1 MKEKTSEI
9 SKLSDLQNEIREIIQ
24 GNFNIPRWIVA
35 EISEIKENYSGHCY
49 LDLVEKDE
57 DSDKLHAKARA
68 TIWASSY
75 RMLKPYFETSTG
87 YELVAG
93 IKIMVSASVEYHP
106 VYGLSLN
113 IKDIDPSYT
122 LGDVERK
129 RQEIISRLEKEGVL
143 NMNKEITLPAVPQ
156 KIAVISSRTAAGF
169 EDFTRQL
176 ENNPFAYK
184 FYVKLFPAAMQGDKA
199 ESSIILSLEKIFEHE
214 SIFDLVVII
223 RGGGSKSDLS
233 CFDSYELA
241 FHVSQFPLPVITG
254 IGHEQDD
261 TITDM
266 VAHTRLKTPTAVAG
280 FLIDRLA
287 SFEATLD
294 EYTESLIKT
303 SLSIL
308 HEKKL
313 QMELL
318 RQKINSASLAFVK
331 ERGEALLRLTA
342 HARLKVQQ
350 IIGGHSIR
358 ILRLGE
364 RLKNSARNLPERKKT
379 ELAHAT
385 DRLIQQSL
393 NVIDKEEK
401 RLDKFTRLKSYAEP
415 AQILKLGFSI
425 SRFRGKALKNT
436 AVLNAG
442 DLIETELNKGKIHSK
457 VTELEKNF
465 TLVKQKERTS

>member
-9 SKLSDLQNEIREIIQ
+9 SKLSDLQNEIREILQ
-24 GNFNIPRWIVA
+24 GNFNTPRWIVA

-113 IKDIDPSYT
+113 IKDIDPNYT

-169 EDFTRQL
+169 EDFMEQL
-176 ENNPFAYK
+176 ENNPFGYK
-184 FYVKLFPAAMQGDKA
+184 FYTKIFPASMQGDKA
-199 ESSIILSLEKIFEHE
+199 ESSIILSLENIFEHE

-280 FLIDRLA
+280 FLIDSLA

-294 EYTESLIKT
+294 EYSESLVKA

-318 RQKINSASLAFVK
+318 RHKINSASFAFVK
-331 ERGEALLRLTA
+331 ERGEHLLRLTA

-350 IIGGHSIR
+350 TIGGHSIS

-364 RLKNSARNLPERKKT
+364 RLKNSARNLPEKRKT
-379 ELAHAT
+379 ELLHAT
-385 DRLIQQSL
+385 NRLIQQSL
-393 NVIDKEEK
+393 NLINSEEK
-401 RLDKFTRLKSYAEP
+401 RLDKFTRLKSYADP

-436 AVLNAG
+436 SVLVTG
-442 DLIETELNKGKIHSK
+442 DLIQTELNEGKIQSE
-457 VTELEKNF
+457 VLEIEKNF
-465 TLVKQKERTS
+465 KLVKLKERNS

>member
-68 TIWASSY
+68 TIWSSSY

-113 IKDIDPSYT
+113 IKDIDPNYT

-169 EDFTRQL
+169 EDFTQQL

-199 ESSIILSLEKIFEHE
+199 ESSIILSLEKIFEYE
-214 SIFDLVVII
+214 NIFDLVVII

-266 VAHTRLKTPTAVAG
+266 VANTRLKTPTAVAG

-294 EYTESLIKT
+294 EYTESLVKT

-331 ERGEALLRLTA
+331 ERGEGLLRLTA

-350 IIGGHSIR
+350 TIGGHSIR

-364 RLKNSARNLPERKKT
+364 RLKNSARNLPVRKKT

-393 NVIDKEEK
+393 NLINSEEK
-401 RLDKFTRLKSYAEP
+401 RLDKFTRLKSYADP

-436 AVLNAG
+436 SVLKSG

-457 VTELEKNF
+457 VTEMEKNF
-465 TLVKQKERTS
+465 TLVKHKERTS